1 VARVKS
7 PASHRQFPEAS
18 GELADSEIALLY
30 GSVIDEALSQFCQDP
45 SYLVE
50 MATSGSQVA
59 RRRSSRS

>member
-1 VARVKS
+1 MARVKS
-7 PASHRQFPEAS
+7 PASHRVPEAS
-18 GELADSEIALLY
+18 GELTNSEIELLY
-30 GSVIDEALSQFCQDP
+30 GGVINEAFGQFCEDP

>member
-18 GELADSEIALLY
+18 GELTDHEIELLY
-30 GSVIDEALSQFCQDP
+30 GSVINEAFGQFTEDP
-45 SYLVE
+45 SYLVDI
-50 MATSGSQVA
+50 AASGSQVA